1 VLPEDV
7 TRAFDVAY
15 ANIRAFH
22 EAQRGTDLEVQTMPG
37 VTCRRVTRAINAVG
51 A

>member
-1 VLPEDV
+1 V

-15 ANIRAFH
+15 ANIKAFH
-22 EAQRGTDLEVQTMPG
+22 EAQRGADLEVQTMPG